1 MKGRKQHRATG
12 GVINRTESPSEVY
25 SGAGSNV
32 VKEARQRKRGG
43 RVGKEIGHAEGKLAK
58 MRLDRPGRKSGGRV
72 GAEKAP
78 LSMAAKT
85 SGPDD
90 GPKQMPQDAGCY
102 KRGGKVKKDG
112 EDEDDRGGSDH
123 WIAGAVKHPG
133 ALHRELH
140 VPQGEKI
147 PAKKLAKAAHSDNPK
162 LAKRARLAETLK
174 SLH

>member
-12 GVINRTESPSEVY
+12 GVVNRAESPSEVY

-43 RVGKEIGHAEGKLAK
+43 RVGKEVGRPEGKLSK
-58 MRLDRPGRKSGGRV
+58 MRMDRPGRKSGGRV

-102 KRGGKVKKDG
+102 KRGGKVEKDDD
-112 EDEDDRGGSDH
+112 DEDDRGSSRH
-123 WIAGAVKHPG
+123 WIAGAV
-133 ALHRELH
+133 
-140 VPQGEKI
+140 
-147 PAKKLAKAAHSDNPK
+147 
-162 LAKRARLAETLK
+162 
-174 SLH
+174 